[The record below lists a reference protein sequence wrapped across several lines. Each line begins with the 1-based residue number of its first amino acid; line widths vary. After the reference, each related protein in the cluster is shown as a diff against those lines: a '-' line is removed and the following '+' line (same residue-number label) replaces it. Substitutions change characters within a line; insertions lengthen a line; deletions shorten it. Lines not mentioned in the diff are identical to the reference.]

1 MNYLTEIIL
10 VLLATLIGGELAL
23 RIQLPRV
30 VGQIAAGIIL
40 GPLLLNLVHLDQM
53 ISNFADLGIIILMMI
68 AGLECDFKEVTKHLK
83 AASIIAVSGVV
94 LPLTAFWCLGMAL
107 QQTTQEAI
115 LWGVIFSATS
125 VSITVAVLQEMGK
138 LKTTAGAIILG
149 AAVVDD
155 VISIILLSAFSSIYT
170 SKSTNLLVIIGL
182 QLIYVALVYVM
193 FKWLVPEIIKI
204 VIHFQSLS
212 LTITVGLLIC
222 FGMAE
227 LAELCHLSSVLGA
240 FVAGV
245 SLARTPV
252 KQDVSKQIE
261 ILGSSFLIPFFFV
274 SIGLELKLI
283 TNWHGVLIVV
293 LMTIIAVLTKWI
305 GCGVG
310 AKLCQIDLKD
320 ANVIGIGMIS
330 RGEMALIVAQVAI
343 SSHLLSSELYSEII
357 LVIILTT
364 VISPILLKYV
374 LVKW

>member
-94 LPLTAFWCLGMAL
+94 LPLTAFWFLGMAL

-170 SKSTNLLVIIGL
+170 SKSTNLLVIIGS

-293 LMTIIAVLTKWI
+293 LMTLIAVLTKWI